1 MEKRVGDLGEF
12 GLLDRLFTL
21 VRRAEI
27 PVGLGDDAAVLTV
40 SPGRWLL
47 VTTDTL
53 VEEVHFRR
61 AWASAWQV
69 GYKALA
75 VNLSDIAAMG
85 GTPTYALISLAVP
98 GSLSLSWVEDL
109 YRGLEACAAQ
119 WGVRIVGGDTVAA
132 ASICLTVVL
141 LGECEAGRVRT
152 RGDGRAGDLLLVT
165 GELGAAGAGLE
176 ELSAPAAACPPAAR
190 ARVVARHLLPT
201 PRLAEGRL
209 LAAHPAVGAVID
221 LSDGLAQGV
230 REIAR
235 ASAVGAEIWSESLP
249 LALATKEVA
258 AAHGQ
263 DPLAW
268 ALYGG
273 EDYEL
278 LFSVRPSAVAAV
290 REELDR
296 ACGTPVRV
304 IGCLLPPEAG
314 LLVERAGERVPLAR
328 GGYDHFLQP
337 GKNYG

>member
-12 GLLDRLFTL
+12 GLLARLFTL

-98 GSLSLSWVEDL
+98 GSLPLSWVEDL

-132 ASICLTVVL
+132 A
-141 LGECEAGRVRT
+141 
-152 RGDGRAGDLLLVT
+152 
-165 GELGAAGAGLE
+165 
-176 ELSAPAAACPPAAR
+176 
-190 ARVVARHLLPT
+190 
-201 PRLAEGRL
+201 
-209 LAAHPAVGAVID
+209 
-221 LSDGLAQGV
+221 
-230 REIAR
+230 
-235 ASAVGAEIWSESLP
+235 
-249 LALATKEVA
+249 
-258 AAHGQ
+258 
-263 DPLAW
+263 
-268 ALYGG
+268 
-273 EDYEL
+273 
-278 LFSVRPSAVAAV
+278 
-290 REELDR
+290 
-296 ACGTPVRV
+296 
-304 IGCLLPPEAG
+304 
-314 LLVERAGERVPLAR
+314 
-328 GGYDHFLQP
+328 
-337 GKNYG
+337 